1 MLRTPSALRRQ
12 ALALSLCVLAL
23 PGSAQTQP
31 QPQLQLQPQ
40 TETAPAASELPV
52 PVAQPAPAD
61 LPTAADGAPLAD
73 TILVTGQRP
82 GPGLWKVSKDGHVL
96 WVFGTYTPLPT
107 RMEWRSQQVEA
118 ILAQSQEYLQPPGAE
133 AEVGFF
139 SKVAMLPFA
148 IGFKKNPDGAHLKE
162 LVAEPVYA
170 RWLVLKTKYLGDDE
184 GIERE
189 RPIFAA
195 NALYRKALEQ
205 AGLNGAPAAAR
216 TLEKLIKHSGIKQTS
231 TSIKLEVDDPVTM
244 LREFK
249 KTPLEDAACF
259 GHTLTRLEV
268 DIEAMRV
275 RANAWAVGDLP
286 TIEKLSYAGVQ
297 GACNAAIMNSTVM
310 QRRPGMQAV
319 EARILAS
326 WLDAAEKSLAA
337 NTSTFATLALK
348 DLLDPQ
354 GYMAALQARGYVVEK
369 PE

>member
-1 MLRTPSALRRQ
+1 MLRTPSVLRRQ
-12 ALALSLCVLAL
+12 ALALSLCVIIA
-23 PGSAQTQP
+23 PGWAQT
-31 QPQLQLQPQ
+31 
-40 TETAPAASELPV
+40 EAPPPAVEP
-52 PVAQPAPAD
+52 PVATEQA
-61 LPTAADGAPLAD
+61 APLLD
-73 TILVTGQRP
+73 TVLVTGQRP
-82 GPGLWKVSKDGHVL
+82 GPGLWKVSKGDHVL

-107 RMEWRSQQVEA
+107 KMEWRSQQVEA
-118 ILAQSQEYLQPPGAE
+118 ILAQSQEYLQPPTAE
-133 AEVGFF
+133 ADVGFF

-170 RWLVLKTKYLGDDE
+170 RWLVLKTKYLGDDDD
-184 GIERE
+184 IERE

-205 AGLNGAPAAAR
+205 AGLNGAPAAGK
-216 TLEKLIKHSGIKQTS
+216 TLEKLIKQSGIKQTG
-231 TSIKLEVDDPVTM
+231 TGIKLAVDDPVTM

-259 GHTLTRLEV
+259 AHTLTRLEV

-275 RANAWAVGDLP
+275 RANAWAIGDLP

-297 GACNAAIMNSTVM
+297 GACNAAIMNSAVV

-319 EARILAS
+319 EARILES
-326 WLDAAEKSLAA
+326 WLAAAEKSLAT
-337 NTSTFATLALK
+337 NVSTFATLQLK
-348 DLLDPQ
+348 DMLDPK
-354 GYMAALQARGYVVEK
+354 GYMAALQAKGYVVEK